1 MRLSPDI
8 QGKDIVTKL
17 PFGPLSAFCAP
28 YLYFV
33 FSGKW
38 YLFTSCVQFLASYI
52 SVFVF
57 CILYLQGMDIFS
69 TICPLM
75 HRPQNFP
82 PLVGAPTFS
91 VAKSRSFNLMR
102 LKLNNL
108 GGIKGLVADL
118 DGVVLQCNGYGK
130 RSESDILFCNHLT
143 LKQGARHSWGIN
155 AILFSTTNDRKSWNP
170 EEETISRSWRLRYG
184 RQGRHGRQWR

>member
-1 MRLSPDI
+1 MS
-8 QGKDIVTKL
+8 Q
-17 PFGPLSAFCAP
+17 C
-28 YLYFV
+28 YYQLYNGIRSFQIRRTLNIMNQI
-33 FSGKW
+33 
-38 YLFTSCVQFLASYI
+38 YCVN
-52 SVFVF
+52 V
-57 CILYLQGMDIFS
+57 LQGMDIFS

-143 LKQGARHSWGIN
+143 PHHSWGMN
-155 AILFSTTNDRKSWNP
+155 AILFSTTNDRKS
-170 EEETISRSWRLRYG
+170 
-184 RQGRHGRQWR
+184 

>member
-1 MRLSPDI
+1 
-8 QGKDIVTKL
+8 
-17 PFGPLSAFCAP
+17 
-28 YLYFV
+28 
-33 FSGKW
+33 
-38 YLFTSCVQFLASYI
+38 
-52 SVFVF
+52 
-57 CILYLQGMDIFS
+57 MDIFS

-82 PLVGAPTFS
+82 PLVGTPTFS

-143 LKQGARHSWGIN
+143 LKQGAHHSWGMN
-155 AILFSTTNDRKSWNP
+155 AILFSTTNDSKIMKS
-170 EEETISRSWRLRYG
+170 
-184 RQGRHGRQWR
+184 

>member
-1 MRLSPDI
+1 MCNFLLH
-8 QGKDIVTKL
+8 T
-17 PFGPLSAFCAP
+17 
-28 YLYFV
+28 YLYL
-33 FSGKW
+33 
-38 YLFTSCVQFLASYI
+38 YL
-52 SVFVF
+52 VF
-57 CILYLQGMDIFS
+57 CICKEWIFFLQSAPF
-69 TICPLM
+69 M

-143 LKQGARHSWGIN
+143 LKQGAHHSWGMN

-184 RQGRHGRQWR
+184 RRGRRGKQWRHRGHRADCVNSFKTWNQAKNGWDT